1 MPGSHLRGD
10 TPEEIARFPTR
21 PVPAPSLD
29 DCGSDEERYEKCVEY
44 ARSMPGAFQV
54 VLQPGDF
61 CIYRNTLWH
70 MGAYRPQDQRATI
83 HDGALTQAF
92 SDYMDATF
100 AETAAG
106 RAAGRVW
113 AAYQNEEPPR
123 VALEDRTTERWDGTG
138 RPPHRA
144 SL

>member
-1 MPGSHLRGD
+1 MTHRGAGSPRQINCSLYEDSCLWVVPGSHLRGD

-61 CIYRNTLWH
+61 CIYRNTLWRECSS
-70 MGAYRPQDQRATI
+70 GCPS
-83 HDGALTQAF
+83 L
-92 SDYMDATF
+92 SP
-100 AETAAG
+100 
-106 RAAGRVW
+106 RAASD
-113 AAYQNEEPPR
+113 A
-123 VALEDRTTERWDGTG
+123 DGCC
-138 RPPHRA
+138 RQPLHEHLLRRNRHRREQ
-144 SL
+144 LLLRH

>member
-1 MPGSHLRGD
+1 MSAILGSTLM
-10 TPEEIARFPTR
+10 R
-21 PVPAPSLD
+21 PS
-29 DCGSDEERYEKCVEY
+29 
-44 ARSMPGAFQV
+44 
-54 VLQPGDF
+54 
-61 CIYRNTLWH
+61 
-70 MGAYRPQDQRATI
+70 
-83 HDGALTQAF
+83 ALQAF
-92 SDYMDATF
+92 SDYMDTTF